1 MNEMNEPI
9 AQTKDGGES
18 RRIID
23 AIKARDVRMR
33 PRRYFV
39 LRAALIAVAAF
50 FLFLILLYMVSFI
63 IYALHEDGVW
73 FAPDYGLSGWSLFLG
88 AIPWGLLILAFV
100 LVLLLANI
108 LRHYTFVA
116 HQPLFYLLFA
126 FIVVL
131 TLGGF
136 FLAATAFHPDLFQY
150 AASNVPFLG
159 NFYEYETAYPASV
172 HRGVIT
178 SFTDGGFTI
187 TDDLG
192 VTSTIVA
199 APGVVFIQ
207 DFHAGDVVLVF
218 GTRTASGTISAF
230 GIQRVAVAT
239 STPTSSVPASPVQP

>member
-1 MNEMNEPI
+1 MNDPI
-9 AQTKDGGES
+9 VREENSEES

-23 AIKARDVRMR
+23 AIKKRDVRMR

-39 LRAALIAVAAF
+39 LRAALIAIAAF

-73 FAPDYGLSGWSLFLG
+73 FAPDYGLSGWSLFLS

-100 LVLLLANI
+100 LVLILANL
-108 LRHYTFVA
+108 LRHYTFVS

-126 FIVVL
+126 FIVII
-131 TLGGF
+131 TSGGF

-150 AASNVPFLG
+150 ASTNVPFLG
-159 NFYEYETAYPASV
+159 NFYEYETAFPASV

-178 SFTDGGFTI
+178 SFADGGFTI
-187 TDDLG
+187 TDDFG
-192 VTSTIVA
+192 VTSSIVA

-207 DFHAGDVVLVF
+207 DFRVGDMVLIF
-218 GTRTASGTISAF
+218 GTRNENGTISAF
-230 GIQRVAVAT
+230 GIQRIGVAT
-239 STPTSSVPASPVQP
+239 STPTPSVLAPAVRP